1 MKIHMKRS
9 LLGALLILL
18 LCSHDMY
25 LKMDSYF
32 LQAHTESVIH
42 LFNGTFDKS
51 DNEISRD
58 RMLDVSLVGNG
69 NRQAVDTTDWFEK
82 NNTTFLRF
90 TTGDEGT
97 WVAGVSTRPRNIE
110 MTAEDF
116 NGYLEH
122 DGVLDELARR
132 KDTETLQDDAVER
145 YSKHVKTIFQ
155 VGDRLS
161 EDWKTVL
168 DYPIEFVPQ
177 DNPYDL
183 HPGHSLRVQL
193 LRDGEPLP
201 SQLVYVGYQ
210 PDVHSHSDGEHT
222 HADGTRHSHE
232 NEGEHTHE
240 DGDSHTHVSQDQ
252 EHTHEDGTTHTH
264 ANDDE
269 GHSHAGN
276 SESHTHESQD
286 QEHTHEDGTTHTHAN
301 DDKGHSH
308 DKMDAD
314 EGSEEEGHTHEGTLQ
329 LRTDGNGM
337 VEVDISAT
345 GVWYLRTIHLVPSEE
360 LGLTHESNWA
370 TLTFAV
376 GEGHSHSHD
385 GDTHTHEDAGLPS
398 YVYWIGSIVLVVIL
412 FFWFNRKK

>member
-1 MKIHMKRS
+1 MYSMKRS
-9 LLGALLILL
+9 LPGALLILL

-32 LQAHTESVIH
+32 LQANTESVIH
-42 LFNGTFDKS
+42 LFNGTFDRS
-51 DNEISRD
+51 DNVISRD

-132 KDTETLQDDAVER
+132 EDTETLQDDAVER

-168 DYPIEFVPQ
+168 GYPIEFVPME
-177 DNPYDL
+177 NPYDI

-193 LRDGEPLP
+193 LRDGKPLP
-201 SQLVYVGYQ
+201 NQLVYVGHK
-210 PDVHSHSDGEHT
+210 PDYHNHAGE
-222 HADGTRHSHE
+222 
-232 NEGEHTHE
+232 EHTHE
-240 DGDSHTHVSQDQ
+240 DGTTHSHENQG
-252 EHTHEDGTTHTH
+252 EHTHADGTTHTH

-269 GHSHAGN
+269 GHSHAGTP
-276 SESHTHESQD
+276 ESHSHESQD
-286 QEHTHEDGTTHTHAN
+286 QEHTHEDGTTHTHAT
-301 DDKGHSH
+301 DDEGHSH
-308 DKMDAD
+308 DKIDAD
-314 EGSEEEGHTHEGTLQ
+314 EGHTHAGTRQ
-329 LRTDGNGM
+329 LRTDENGM
-337 VEVDISAT
+337 VEVDISVT
-345 GVWYLRTIHLVPSEE
+345 GVWYLRTIDLVPSNEE
-360 LGLTHESNWA
+360 GLTHESNWA

>member
-1 MKIHMKRS
+1 MKRS

-32 LQAHTESVIH
+32 LQANTESVIH
-42 LFNGTFDKS
+42 LFNGTFDRS
-51 DNEISRD
+51 DNVISRD

-69 NRQAVDTTDWFEK
+69 NRRAVDTTDWFEK
-82 NNTTFLRF
+82 NKTTFLRF

-110 MTAEDF
+110 MSAEDF

-155 VGDRLS
+155 VGETLS
-161 EDWKTVL
+161 DDWKTVL
-168 DYPIEFVPQ
+168 GYPIEFVPM

-201 SQLVYVGYQ
+201 NQLVYVGHQ
-210 PDVHSHSDGEHT
+210 PNVHSHSDSEHT
-222 HADGTRHSHE
+222 HADASRHSHDSE
-232 NEGEHTHE
+232 WE
-240 DGDSHTHVSQDQ
+240 DGESHSHEGQDQ
-252 EHTHEDGTTHTH
+252 EHSHEDGTTHTH
-264 ANDDE
+264 ETDDE
-269 GHSHAGN
+269 
-276 SESHTHESQD
+276 
-286 QEHTHEDGTTHTHAN
+286 
-301 DDKGHSH
+301 GHSH

-314 EGSEEEGHTHEGTLQ
+314 QSAEEQGHTHAGTRQ
-329 LRTDGNGM
+329 LRTDENGV

-345 GVWYLRTIHLVPSEE
+345 GVWYLRTIHLVPSNEE
-360 LGLTHESNWA
+360 GLTHESNWA

-398 YVYWIGSIVLVVIL
+398 YVYWIGSILLVIVL